1 MSTLPNLYVTRPLP
15 DEVMRVIGAEFRL
28 TAPPETS
35 RPERKALLAGVGEAE
50 AVICTLAERI
60 DGELLSAASRLRI
73 IANYAVGYDN
83 IAVAEARARGVIVTN
98 TPDVLTEATA
108 DLTWALLLATARR
121 LPEGDALVRCGD
133 WRGWEP
139 TQMLG
144 ADVYGRTLGLIGMGR
159 IGRAVARR
167 AVGFTMPLLY
177 YSRSP
182 LGVAEQDRHWTA
194 VPFDEVLTRSD
205 FVSLHLPLTPQTHHL
220 IGASALR
227 RMRPTAYLINTSR
240 GPVVDEAAL
249 VEAIREGR
257 IAGAG
262 LDVYEREPDLHVG
275 LRELRQV
282 VTLPH
287 LGSATQRTRIR
298 MGMVCLDNIRAVLA
312 GKPPLNPVG

>member
-1 MSTLPNLYVTRPLP
+1 
-15 DEVMRVIGAEFRL
+15 
-28 TAPPETS
+28 
-35 RPERKALLAGVGEAE
+35 
-50 AVICTLAERI
+50 
-60 DGELLSAASRLRI
+60 
-73 IANYAVGYDN
+73 
-83 IAVAEARARGVIVTN
+83 
-98 TPDVLTEATA
+98 
-108 DLTWALLLATARR
+108 
-121 LPEGDALVRCGD
+121 
-133 WRGWEP
+133 
-139 TQMLG
+139 
-144 ADVYGRTLGLIGMGR
+144 
-159 IGRAVARR
+159 VARR